1 MDVRPIDPRDT
12 DTEEAF
18 PAYRVHFWERQ
29 AGHPGVAPEAV
40 GHVSYEFE
48 LTGAHSVFEALAWAE
63 ANAGANRTFTL
74 YVATIGRSLIRLAGT
89 DPTENPG
96 PLEG

>member
-18 PAYRVHFWERQ
+18 PAYRVYFWERQ
-29 AGHPGVAPEAV
+29 AGHPGLAPEHV
-40 GHVSYEFE
+40 GHTSYEYE

-63 ANAGANRTFTL
+63 ANAGPNRTFTL
-74 YVATIGRSLIRLAGT
+74 YVATTGPSLIRLVGS
-89 DPTENPG
+89 DPTATPEPF
-96 PLEG
+96 EG

>member
-29 AGHPGVAPEAV
+29 AGHPGVAPEDV

-48 LTGAHSVFEALAWAE
+48 LTGAHSVFEALAWAD

>member
-12 DTEEAF
+12 VTEEAF

-29 AGHPGVAPEAV
+29 AGHPGVAPEDV

-48 LTGAHSVFEALAWAE
+48 LTGAHSVFEALAWAD

>member
-1 MDVRPIDPRDT
+1 MHLNNLRRPAELDANLVQDRHQRLIIEGALLFLGR
-12 DTEEAF
+12 
-18 PAYRVHFWERQ
+18 
-29 AGHPGVAPEAV
+29 
-40 GHVSYEFE
+40 

-63 ANAGANRTFTL
+63 ANAGPNRTFTL

-89 DPTENPG
+89 DPTATPE